1 MPLFS
6 TLSFIQ
12 RLARLLGL
20 LAALL
25 AGSGAACSAQQLTF
39 DLAYMSGDTH
49 SSGEN
54 WTGALATDAQG
65 NVYVGGYFAG
75 TIYFGSQQFTSHISH
90 YDIFVAKYNAD
101 GDLLWAQQAGLNGDE
116 RVRGLVVDAADNVY
130 VSGTYVGTTQF
141 GTQAPL
147 LNAGSTDEDVFVA
160 KLDAAGNWQW
170 VVGAG
175 GSSSDGASSLA
186 LAPGGQLVVGG
197 YFASSTA
204 NFGTTQLLNS
214 QPATASSTDIFVA
227 RLTTAGTWLS
237 ATKLGGAGSDALY
250 DLATDTIGNTYVCGS
265 FTGPQLQVG
274 ASTLV
279 NASSSGTMDGFVA
292 QLTAA
297 GTWQWANRI
306 GGSDQD
312 MLLGLALDSSGR
324 PYVAGSF
331 RSATIALGSTTLTNA
346 AAGTGDIVV
355 AALDASGG
363 WRWASRAGGPAT
375 DLGIGLAVQPTGQLT
390 VAGQFYSR
398 QLPVGTG
405 SLTNSATT
413 VGDGEAFVARLDAA
427 GNWLTGL
434 APVGNGEKDVRR
446 AVVAADGSVYLLGM
460 YWGTSATF
468 GEFILPGNVFFPNCY
483 VAHVAEASSLAR
495 ITSVAPATASA
506 GQTVALTGTGF
517 TNVQSVRFN
526 GVPAASYT
534 VSSATRLLAVV
545 PAGTTSG
552 PLRVRTAGGTSPGT
566 PFVVASTLAG
576 ATANSAVAF
585 QMWPNPLPGAAAL
598 HVQLPAQPLAGPT
611 QAIIRSSLGQTL
623 GQTTFGGADLTWN
636 LHLPPGLYHLTL
648 WPAGQP
654 AWHQTLTVAE

>member
-1 MPLFS
+1 MSLFS
-6 TLSFIQ
+6 TPSFIQ

-25 AGSGAACSAQQLTF
+25 AGGGAACSAQQLTF

-49 SSGEN
+49 SSGES
-54 WTGALATDAQG
+54 WPGALATDAQG

-75 TIYFGSQQFTSHISH
+75 TIHFGSQQFTSHISH
-90 YDIFVAKYNAD
+90 YDIFVAKYTAD
-101 GDLLWAQQAGLNGDE
+101 GDLLWVQQAGLNGDE
-116 RVRGLVVDAADNVY
+116 RVRGLAVDAASNVY
-130 VSGTYVGTTQF
+130 VSGTYVGPTQF

-160 KLDAAGNWQW
+160 KLDASGAWQW

-175 GSSSDGASSLA
+175 GSGSDGASSLA
-186 LAPGGQLVVGG
+186 LAPSGQLVVGG
-197 YFASSTA
+197 YFTSPTA
-204 NFGTTQLLNS
+204 IFGTTQLLNS

-237 ATKLGGAGSDALY
+237 ATKVGGTGNDALY
-250 DLATDTIGNTYVCGS
+250 DLAIDAAGNTYVCGS
-265 FTGPQLQVG
+265 FEGPQLQVG
-274 ASTLV
+274 TSALA
-279 NASSSGTMDGFVA
+279 NASSNGTMDGFVA
-292 QLTAA
+292 QLSAA
-297 GTWQWANRI
+297 GTWQWANRL
-306 GGSDQD
+306 GGPDQD
-312 MLLGLALDSSGR
+312 MLLGLTLDSSGR
-324 PYVAGSF
+324 PYVTGSF
-331 RSATIALGSTTLTNA
+331 RSATITLGSTTLTNTA
-346 AAGTGDIVV
+346 AVTGDIMV
-355 AALDASGG
+355 AALNASGS

-398 QLPVGTG
+398 QLPVGAG

-434 APVGNGEKDVRR
+434 APVGGGEKDMRR
-446 AVVAADGSVYLLGM
+446 AVVAADGSVYLSGM
-460 YWGTSATF
+460 YWGTPATF
-468 GEFILPGNVFFPNCY
+468 GEFPLPGNVFFPNCY
-483 VAHVAEASSLAR
+483 VAHLAEAGSLAR
-495 ITSVAPATASA
+495 LTSVAPATASA
-506 GQTVALTGTGF
+506 GQTVALTGSGF

-526 GVPAASYT
+526 GVPATSYT

-552 PLRVRTAGGTSPGT
+552 PLRVRTAQGTSLGT
-566 PFVVASTLAG
+566 PFVVAG
-576 ATANSAVAF
+576 ATASPAAAF
-585 QMWPNPLPGAAAL
+585 QLWPNPLPGAAAL
-598 HVQLPAQPLAGPT
+598 HVQLPAPPLAGPT
-611 QAIIRSSLGQTL
+611 QAIIRNSLGQTL
-623 GQTTFGGADLTWN
+623 SQTVFSGTDLTWN
-636 LHLPPGLYHLTL
+636 LHLPAGLYHLTL